1 MTAPPGDRRRV
12 AVIGAGWAGCTAAL
26 ELARRGLAVTV
37 YEQARMPGGRARRV
51 LLDGVPVD
59 NGQHLLLGAYG
70 ECLRA
75 IAQVHGADAG
85 APALLRLPLALQPW
99 GRQPGAVRL
108 TAWRAPAPWH
118 LAGALLGARGLRLGA
133 RYALAASLLRLRRD
147 PAAIPATAT
156 VADWFRDLPRAAFDG
171 IVAPLCVAAL
181 NTLPEEASARVFA
194 KVLDTALGGSRAD
207 SDFLVPTTDLSSLL
221 PEPALRQVAAQGG
234 ELRLGAAA
242 QVTASAADGVT
253 VEVEGHSE
261 IFSDVV
267 VAVGPHQLA
276 QALGARPAD
285 LPGCRAAL
293 AMAGAFAYEPIVTVY
308 LGFRAPVAMTAPV
321 MRLDDRPGQWLF
333 DRHGGSSTTWP
344 AGTATMLAVVISA
357 HGAHQ
362 RMEREALAVAVEAQ
376 LRRLEPG
383 LPAVTWARVITERRA
398 TYACTPGLARPAPGR
413 LAPGIHLAGD
423 YTDAEFPATLE
434 AAVRSGRAAA
444 TGVLEA
450 RAAADVRS
458 A

>member
-51 LLDGVPVD
+51 VVDGVALD
-59 NGQHLLLGAYG
+59 NGQHLLIGAYRRVPG
-70 ECLRA
+70 RHRRGPRRRRRRA
-75 IAQVHGADAG
+75 RVAAAAARAAAWFGSPARSGCGVARAGARHPPPGAVGARRLAPG
-85 APALLRLPLALQPW
+85 APALAARLP
-99 GRQPGAVRL
+99 GA
-108 TAWRAPAPWH
+108 
-118 LAGALLGARGLRLGA
+118 G
-133 RYALAASLLRLRRD
+133 RD

-194 KVLDTALGGSRAD
+194 KVLDTALGGSRTD

-234 ELRLGAAA
+234 QLRPARPRRC
-242 QVTASAADGVT
+242 VASAPTAVT
-253 VEVEGHSE
+253 VDRPRDTRAL
-261 IFSDVV
+261 SDVV

-333 DRHGGSSTTWP
+333 DRRGGSPTTWP
-344 AGTATMLAVVISA
+344 AGTTTMLAVVISA
-357 HGAHQ
+357 HGTHQ
-362 RMEREALAVAVEAQ
+362 RMEREALAAAVEAQ
-376 LRRLEPG
+376 LRRLAPG
-383 LPAVTWARVITERRA
+383 LPTVTWSRVITERRA

>member
-59 NGQHLLLGAYG
+59 NGQHLLLGAYS
-70 ECLRA
+70 ECLRV
-75 IAQVHGADAG
+75 IAG
-85 APALLRLPLALQPW
+85 ARRRRRRARVAAVAAALQPW
-99 GRQPGAVRL
+99 VGSPVPSVDRARPALGTAGAV
-108 TAWRAPAPWH
+108 
-118 LAGALLGARGLRLGA
+118 GARGLRLAPGMRWPRA
-133 RYALAASLLRLRRD
+133 CCACAAT
-147 PAAIPATAT
+147 AAIPATAT
-156 VADWFRDLPRAAFDG
+156 VADWFRTCPGGLRRHRRAAVRG
-171 IVAPLCVAAL
+171 GAEHAARGGVG
-181 NTLPEEASARVFA
+181 TGFA

-207 SDFLVPTTDLSSLL
+207 SDFLVPTTDLSSCC
-221 PEPALRQVAAQGG
+221 PSPRCARSRRRG

-362 RMEREALAVAVEAQ
+362 RMEREALAA
-376 LRRLEPG
+376 PSS
-383 LPAVTWARVITERRA
+383 A
-398 TYACTPGLARPAPGR
+398 TAAPDRPA
-413 LAPGIHLAGD
+413 A
-423 YTDAEFPATLE
+423 
-434 AAVRSGRAAA
+434 
-444 TGVLEA
+444 
-450 RAAADVRS
+450 
-458 A
+458 